1 MNDNAALEFGTKSR
15 AKIKYRLNISLR
27 LAKYRENRH
36 GLDDRHQM
44 SDVFSNPAYVGGQ
57 AQNLTGEIIPLG
69 GSVGYS
75 GGSAASGS
83 GVSDSGGF
91 SNPNALQLTISNYVP
106 PAPTTPTSGA
116 GTQSGTAGSP
126 GAPSGTAGGS
136 LSATVND
143 YFVRAI
149 IIILGM
155 IFVAVGLSMFK
166 GQGQTGLLAP
176 VKHAV

>member
-1 MNDNAALEFGTKSR
+1 
-15 AKIKYRLNISLR
+15 
-27 LAKYRENRH
+27 
-36 GLDDRHQM
+36 M

-57 AQNLTGEIIPLG
+57 AQNLTGETILPG
-69 GSVGYS
+69 GTNAYGPQLPVGWS

-166 GQGQTGLLAP
+166 GQGQTGLLA